1 MDSVGARQ
9 RWRRSLAAA
18 LAALLLLSGSVSAQW
33 FTISLPNTPRHPDGT
48 PDLTAPT
55 PHTPEGR
62 ADLSGIWK
70 RSFSRGGFD
79 FTSGVEVLLLP
90 EAEALLEARREN
102 NSREMPSA
110 RCLPHGMTK
119 AMSVPEP
126 FKIVQTPELVVILH
140 EEFNN
145 YRQIFTDGRG
155 VPDNRNRAWFGYSI
169 GRWETGDALAVDT
182 AGIIDDMWLDVPGHP
197 ATGALRI
204 TERLRRLDFGHLEVD
219 VTIDDAGAY
228 AQPWTFTMWFELM
241 PDTEL
246 IEHICE
252 NIKDGAYA
260 DGR

>member
-1 MDSVGARQ
+1 M
-9 RWRRSLAAA
+9 
-18 LAALLLLSGSVSAQW
+18 SGSASAQW
-33 FTISLPNTPRHPDGT
+33 LTIELPNTPRNPDGT
-48 PDLTAPT
+48 PDLTAPA

-79 FTSGVEVLLLP
+79 FTSGVEVLMQP
-90 EAEALLEARREN
+90 AAEALLAARMAN
-102 NSREMPSA
+102 NSKDMPSA
-110 RCLPHGMTK
+110 HGCLPHGMTK

-145 YRQIFTDGRG
+145 YRQIFTDGCD

-169 GRWETGDALAVDT
+169 GRWETSDTLVVDT
-182 AGIIDDMWLDVPGHP
+182 SGIIDDMWLDVPGHP

-204 TERLRRLDFGHLEVD
+204 TERFRRLDFGHLEVE

-228 AQPWTFTMWFELM
+228 VKPWTFTMSFDLM

-252 NIKDGAYA
+252 NIRDVGYA